1 MMIINHFCHLFLIY
15 RNMKTKRYIPFFIV
29 AASVVTMAIN
39 HPQES
44 IKSVDYSRVEVSD
57 SIPEDT
63 VRKSPQR
70 TQQSGGDGAPGTLA
84 AVIS

>member
-44 IKSVDYSRVEVSD
+44 IKSEDYSIVEVSD

-63 VRKSPQR
+63 VRMSPQR
-70 TQQSGGDGAPGTLA
+70 TQQSDGEGTPGTLD

>member
-1 MMIINHFCHLFLIY
+1 
-15 RNMKTKRYIPFFIV
+15 MKTKRYIPFIIV

-44 IKSVDYSRVEVSD
+44 IKSEDYSIVEVSD

-63 VRKSPQR
+63 VRMSPQR
-70 TQQSGGDGAPGTLA
+70 T
-84 AVIS
+84 